1 MPDKPGPDKPGPD
14 KLTDM
19 YPGFSCHRINT
30 SGAEI
35 VLRTGGSGP
44 PLLLLHGYP
53 QTHVC
58 WHRVAPDLAKHFTL
72 VIPDLRGYGNSS
84 KPAVNPPDNTDHH
97 LYSKRALAL
106 DCVEVMQQ
114 LQYKRFMVTGHDR
127 GARVAYRM
135 ALDHPQSVKALA
147 VLDIV
152 TTWDAWVN
160 MSQTAAMNKFHWT
173 FLAQPAPFPEQM
185 IAASSDHWHERLL
198 DSWSAA
204 DGLSAFDP
212 EALAHYRQSYRGE
225 DCIHAMCE
233 DYRAGNTVD
242 FTLDQRDRDAGNKI
256 VCPTLA
262 LWGEKRSVGTVSNTL
277 ECWSHWCSRLT
288 GRAIES
294 GHFLAEENPEDL
306 LAQLIPFLLDA

>member
-1 MPDKPGPDKPGPD
+1 MSDNLK
-14 KLTDM
+14 DM
-19 YPGFSCHRINT
+19 YPGFASHRFNT

-35 VLRTGGSGP
+35 FLRTGGSGP

-58 WHRVAPDLAKHFTL
+58 WHRLAPVLAKHFTL

-84 KPAVNPPDNTDHH
+84 KPASKLKPTDSADHH
-97 LYSKRALAL
+97 LYSKRTMAL

-114 LQYKRFMVTGHDR
+114 LEHRHFMVAGHDR

-135 ALDHPQSVKALA
+135 ALDHPHAITALA
-147 VLDIV
+147 VFDIV
-152 TTWDAWVN
+152 TTWDAW
-160 MSQTAAMNKFHWT
+160 MSLTQNAAMNKFHWT

-185 IAASSDHWHERLL
+185 IAASADHWHERLL

-204 DGLSAFDP
+204 EGLSAFDP
-212 EALAHYRQSYRGE
+212 DALAHYRQSYRGRE
-225 DCIHAMCE
+225 CIHAMCE
-233 DYRAGNTVD
+233 DYRAGQTVD
-242 FTLDQRDRDAGNKI
+242 FVLDQQDRDAGNKI

-277 ECWSHWCSRLT
+277 ECWCQWCSKLE
-288 GRAIES
+288 GQSIDS
-294 GHFLAEENPEDL
+294 GHFLAEENPNDL
-306 LAQLIPFLLDA
+306 LAHLIPFLQSI